1 MTDSTW
7 TFRYFHYAPS
17 LAAAVIFI
25 LLFSVPTGMHGYQM
39 LRQRAWLMIPF
50 FLGGCLTAGER
61 YSLVRRTWLTKI
73 FVGGDV
79 LSFLVQSSGGGIMAG
94 RTQKLLDLGQNIVI
108 GGLIVQILSFGF
120 FLIAAV
126 IFHIRINRHP
136 TNQSREV
143 PWRRHIKTLYAASI
157 LILARSIFRVVEY
170 LQGFSGYLLSHE
182 VFLYIFDAIL
192 MLAVMILLN
201 VVHPSEITKLLV

>member
-1 MTDSTW
+1 
-7 TFRYFHYAPS
+7 
-17 LAAAVIFI
+17 
-25 LLFSVPTGMHGYQM
+25 
-39 LRQRAWLMIPF
+39 
-50 FLGGCLTAGER
+50 
-61 YSLVRRTWLTKI
+61 
-73 FVGGDV
+73 
-79 LSFLVQSSGGGIMAG
+79 MAG

-120 FLIAAV
+120 FLVAAV

-143 PWRRHIKTLYAASI
+143 PWRRHIRTLYAASI

-182 VFLYIFDAIL
+182 VFLYIFDTIL

-201 VVHPSEITKLLV
+201 VVHPSEITKLLRRGSPISGNSQLKPTTSINGRMRALEAHPRSEGTVLNDVNAPSYRSTSSSIATRSCQL

>member
-1 MTDSTW
+1 
-7 TFRYFHYAPS
+7 
-17 LAAAVIFI
+17 
-25 LLFSVPTGMHGYQM
+25 
-39 LRQRAWLMIPF
+39 
-50 FLGGCLTAGER
+50 
-61 YSLVRRTWLTKI
+61 
-73 FVGGDV
+73 
-79 LSFLVQSSGGGIMAG
+79 MAG
-94 RTQKLLDLGQNIVI
+94 RTERLLDLGQNIVI

-120 FLIAAV
+120 FLVAAV

-143 PWRRHIKTLYAASI
+143 PWRRHINTLYAASI

-170 LQGFSGYLLSHE
+170 LQGFGGYLLSHE

-201 VVHPSEITKLLV
+201 VVHPSEITNLLCRGNPMGGSSQLNPSTSIDGRGRHWRPIPDRKVQGSTM